1 LFDSYRGA
9 FIRQLGTLGTKLLLG
24 YMRKE
29 STEQIILV
37 NRVRQLYPDVLIFAI
52 PNGGQRSITEAVRL
66 KAEGVLAGVPDLF
79 LARAGE
85 NSHGLFIEMKRVKG
99 GKVSAKQ
106 QSVMET
112 LKHEGYAVLVAY
124 GCDEA
129 WPYVEQYLKEGK
141 TQ

>member
-1 LFDSYRGA
+1 MFDSYRGA

-66 KAEGVLAGVPDLF
+66 KAEGVLAGMPDLF

>member
-1 LFDSYRGA
+1 
-9 FIRQLGTLGTKLLLG
+9 
-24 YMRKE
+24 MRKE

-37 NRVRQLYPDVLIFAI
+37 NRIRQLYPDVLIFAI

-79 LARAGE
+79 LAKAGE
-85 NSHGLFIEMKRVKG
+85 SSHGLFIEMKRVKG
-99 GKVSAKQ
+99 GKISAKQ
-106 QSVMET
+106 QSVMEV

-129 WPYVEQYLKEGK
+129 WPYVEQYLKDAKMG
-141 TQ
+141 

>member
-1 LFDSYRGA
+1 MAKSLRF
-9 FIRQLGTLGTKLLLG
+9 
-24 YMRKE
+24 E

-37 NRVRQLYPDVLIFAI
+37 SRIRQFYPDVLLFAI

-79 LARAGE
+79 IARASGAM
-85 NSHGLFIEMKRVKG
+85 HGLFIEMKRAKG

-106 QSVMET
+106 QAVMLT
-112 LKHEGYAVLVAY
+112 LSHEGYAVMVAH

-129 WPYVEQYLKEGK
+129 WPFVKQYLKESK
-141 TQ
+141 TA

>member
-1 LFDSYRGA
+1 
-9 FIRQLGTLGTKLLLG
+9 
-24 YMRKE
+24 MRKE

-37 NRVRQLYPDVLIFAI
+37 NRIRQLYPDVLIFAI

-79 LARAGE
+79 LARADAS
-85 NSHGLFIEMKRVKG
+85 SHGLFIEMKRAKG
-99 GKVSAKQ
+99 GIDGKRGGGKISAKQ
-106 QSVMET
+106 QSVMEV

-129 WPYVEQYLKEGK
+129 WPYVEQYLKNAKVG
-141 TQ
+141 

>member
-1 LFDSYRGA
+1 MFDSYRGA

>member
-1 LFDSYRGA
+1 LAKSLRF
-9 FIRQLGTLGTKLLLG
+9 
-24 YMRKE
+24 E

-37 NRVRQLYPDVLIFAI
+37 SRIRQFYPDVLLFAI

-79 LARAGE
+79 IARASGAM
-85 NSHGLFIEMKRVKG
+85 HGLFIEMKRAKG

-106 QSVMET
+106 QAVMLT
-112 LKHEGYAVLVAY
+112 LSHEGYAVMVAH

-129 WPYVEQYLKEGK
+129 WPFVKQYLKESK
-141 TQ
+141 TA

>member
-1 LFDSYRGA
+1 
-9 FIRQLGTLGTKLLLG
+9 
-24 YMRKE
+24 MRKE

-37 NRVRQLYPDVLIFAI
+37 SRIRQFYPEVLIFAI

-79 LARAGE
+79 LARAGAD
-85 NSHGLFIEMKRVKG
+85 SHGLFIEMKRVKG
-99 GKVSAKQ
+99 GKISAKQ
-106 QSVMET
+106 QGVMET
-112 LKHEGYAVLVAY
+112 LKHEGYAVLIAY

-141 TQ
+141 TE

>member
-1 LFDSYRGA
+1 MAKSLR
-9 FIRQLGTLGTKLLLG
+9 L
-24 YMRKE
+24 E

-37 NRVRQLYPDVLIFAI
+37 SRIRQFYPDVLLFAI

-79 LARAGE
+79 IARASGAM
-85 NSHGLFIEMKRVKG
+85 HGLFIEMKRSKG

-106 QSVMET
+106 QAVMLT
-112 LKHEGYAVLVAY
+112 LSQEGYAVMVAH

-129 WPYVEQYLKEGK
+129 WPFVKQYLKESK
-141 TQ
+141 IA

>member
-1 LFDSYRGA
+1 
-9 FIRQLGTLGTKLLLG
+9 
-24 YMRKE
+24 MRKE

-37 NRVRQLYPDVLIFAI
+37 NRIRQLYPDVLIFAI

-79 LARAGE
+79 LARAGDG
-85 NSHGLFIEMKRVKG
+85 SHGLFIEMKRVKG

-106 QSVMET
+106 KAVMDT
-112 LKHEGYAVLVAY
+112 LEQEGYAVLVAY

-129 WPYVEQYLKEGK
+129 WPYVEQYLKVGK
-141 TQ
+141 MQ

>member
-1 LFDSYRGA
+1 
-9 FIRQLGTLGTKLLLG
+9 
-24 YMRKE
+24 MRKE

-37 NRVRQLYPDVLIFAI
+37 NRIRQLYPDVLIFAI

-79 LARAGE
+79 LARAVGDT
-85 NSHGLFIEMKRVKG
+85 HGLFIEMKRVKG
-99 GKVSAKQ
+99 GKVSDKQ
-106 QSVMET
+106 KAVIDV
-112 LKHEGYAVLVAY
+112 LKREGYSTLIAY

>member
-1 LFDSYRGA
+1 MAKSLRF
-9 FIRQLGTLGTKLLLG
+9 
-24 YMRKE
+24 E

-37 NRVRQLYPDVLIFAI
+37 SRIRQFYPDVLLFAI

-79 LARAGE
+79 IARASGTM
-85 NSHGLFIEMKRVKG
+85 HGLFIEMKRAKG

-106 QSVMET
+106 QAVMLT
-112 LKHEGYAVLVAY
+112 LSQEGYAVMVAH

-129 WPYVEQYLKEGK
+129 WPFVKQYLKESK
-141 TQ
+141 MA

>member
-1 LFDSYRGA
+1 
-9 FIRQLGTLGTKLLLG
+9 
-24 YMRKE
+24 MRKE

-37 NRVRQLYPDVLIFAI
+37 NRIRQLYPDVLIFAI

-79 LARAGE
+79 LAKAGAG
-85 NSHGLFIEMKRVKG
+85 SHGLFIEMKRVKG
-99 GKVSAKQ
+99 GKISAKQ
-106 QSVMET
+106 QSVMEV

-124 GCDEA
+124 GCDDA
-129 WPYVEQYLKEGK
+129 WPYVEQYLKESK

>member
-66 KAEGVLAGVPDLF
+66 KAEGVLAGMPDLF

>member
-1 LFDSYRGA
+1 LAKSLR
-9 FIRQLGTLGTKLLLG
+9 L
-24 YMRKE
+24 E

-37 NRVRQLYPDVLIFAI
+37 SRIRQFYPDVLLFAI

-79 LARAGE
+79 IARASGAM
-85 NSHGLFIEMKRVKG
+85 HGLFIEMKRSKG

-106 QSVMET
+106 QAVMLT
-112 LKHEGYAVLVAY
+112 LSQEGYAVMVAH

-129 WPYVEQYLKEGK
+129 WPFVKQYLKESK
-141 TQ
+141 IA

>member
-1 LFDSYRGA
+1 
-9 FIRQLGTLGTKLLLG
+9 
-24 YMRKE
+24 MRKE

-37 NRVRQLYPDVLIFAI
+37 SRIRQFYPEVLIFAI

-79 LARAGE
+79 LARAGAE
-85 NSHGLFIEMKRVKG
+85 SHGLFIEMKRIKG

-106 QSVMET
+106 QSVMQVLE
-112 LKHEGYAVLVAY
+112 HEGYAVLVAY

-129 WPYVEQYLKEGK
+129 WPYVEQYLKATKVG
-141 TQ
+141 